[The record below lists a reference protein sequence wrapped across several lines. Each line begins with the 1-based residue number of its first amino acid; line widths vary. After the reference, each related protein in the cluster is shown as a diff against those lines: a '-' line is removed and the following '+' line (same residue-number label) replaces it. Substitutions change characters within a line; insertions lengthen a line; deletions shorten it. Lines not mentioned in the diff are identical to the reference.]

1 MPNYSTGD
9 KPKHWSISKSQMDRI
24 MRAARGVWYYE
35 TYFRIA
41 LLEDKHAGKSMRGK
55 GKK

>member
-1 MPNYSTGD
+1 MPNYSTGE
-9 KPKHWSISKSQMDRI
+9 KPKHWSISKSQMDKI

-35 TYFRIA
+35 TYFRIS